1 VGLRKPLSVH
11 AAVGFTPPY
20 IHKDFKWINYIISQ
34 DYVFSILRNYRAI
47 IPSMDKLAL
56 QSLISKISIATDE
69 EYHLTKSDKLAIL
82 SAFHKCEKWLIALQ
96 NEGVI
101 SVSEQELEYLR
112 DLADNVEG
120 DISGKW
126 SLDKPE
132 YLAILITL
140 QDYLND
146 IPCN

>member
-1 VGLRKPLSVH
+1 
-11 AAVGFTPPY
+11 
-20 IHKDFKWINYIISQ
+20 
-34 DYVFSILRNYRAI
+34 
-47 IPSMDKLAL
+47 MDKSAL
-56 QSLISKISIATDE
+56 QSLISKMSIAADE
-69 EYHLTKSDKLAIL
+69 EYQLTNSDKLAIL

-96 NEGVI
+96 NEGALNI
-101 SVSEQELEYLR
+101 SEQELEYLR

>member
-1 VGLRKPLSVH
+1 
-11 AAVGFTPPY
+11 
-20 IHKDFKWINYIISQ
+20 
-34 DYVFSILRNYRAI
+34 
-47 IPSMDKLAL
+47 MDKLAL
-56 QSLISKISIATDE
+56 QSLISKMSIATDE
-69 EYHLTKSDKLAIL
+69 EYQITKSDKLAIL
-82 SAFHKCEKWLIALQ
+82 STFHKCEKWLIALQ
-96 NEGVI
+96 GEGVI

-120 DISGKW
+120 DINGEW

>member
-1 VGLRKPLSVH
+1 
-11 AAVGFTPPY
+11 
-20 IHKDFKWINYIISQ
+20 
-34 DYVFSILRNYRAI
+34 
-47 IPSMDKLAL
+47 MDKSAL
-56 QSLISKISIATDE
+56 QSLISKMSIAMDE

-96 NEGVI
+96 GEGVTNI
-101 SVSEQELEYLR
+101 SEQELEYLR

>member
-1 VGLRKPLSVH
+1 
-11 AAVGFTPPY
+11 
-20 IHKDFKWINYIISQ
+20 
-34 DYVFSILRNYRAI
+34 
-47 IPSMDKLAL
+47 MDKSAL
-56 QSLISKISIATDE
+56 QSLISKMSIAMGE
-69 EYHLTKSDKLAIL
+69 KYYLTESDKLAIL

>member
-1 VGLRKPLSVH
+1 
-11 AAVGFTPPY
+11 
-20 IHKDFKWINYIISQ
+20 
-34 DYVFSILRNYRAI
+34 
-47 IPSMDKLAL
+47 MDKSAL
-56 QSLISKISIATDE
+56 QSLISKMSIATDE
-69 EYHLTKSDKLAIL
+69 EYHLTKSDKLTIL
-82 SAFHKCEKWLIALQ
+82 SAFQKCEKWLIALQ

-101 SVSEQELEYLR
+101 NISEQELEYLR

-120 DISGKW
+120 DVSGKW

>member
-1 VGLRKPLSVH
+1 
-11 AAVGFTPPY
+11 
-20 IHKDFKWINYIISQ
+20 
-34 DYVFSILRNYRAI
+34 
-47 IPSMDKLAL
+47 MDKLAL

-101 SVSEQELEYLR
+101 NISEQELEYLS

-120 DISGKW
+120 DINGKW

-132 YLAILITL
+132 YLAIIITL

>member
-1 VGLRKPLSVH
+1 
-11 AAVGFTPPY
+11 
-20 IHKDFKWINYIISQ
+20 
-34 DYVFSILRNYRAI
+34 
-47 IPSMDKLAL
+47 MDKLSL
-56 QSLISKISIATDE
+56 QSLISKMSIATDE
-69 EYHLTKSDKLAIL
+69 DHQLTISDKLAIL

-96 NEGVI
+96 NEGII
-101 SVSEQELEYLR
+101 SISEQELEYLR

>member
-1 VGLRKPLSVH
+1 
-11 AAVGFTPPY
+11 
-20 IHKDFKWINYIISQ
+20 
-34 DYVFSILRNYRAI
+34 
-47 IPSMDKLAL
+47 MDKLAL
-56 QSLISKISIATDE
+56 QSLISKMSIATDE

-82 SAFHKCEKWLIALQ
+82 SAFQKCEKWLIALQ
-96 NEGVI
+96 NEGVTSI
-101 SVSEQELEYLR
+101 SEQELEYLR

-120 DISGKW
+120 DISEKW

>member
-1 VGLRKPLSVH
+1 
-11 AAVGFTPPY
+11 
-20 IHKDFKWINYIISQ
+20 
-34 DYVFSILRNYRAI
+34 
-47 IPSMDKLAL
+47 MDKIAL
-56 QSLISKISIATDE
+56 QNLIAKISIATGE
-69 EYHLTKSDKLAIL
+69 EYHLTESDKLAIL

-96 NEGVI
+96 NEGVTSI
-101 SVSEQELEYLR
+101 SEQELDYLR

-120 DISGKW
+120 DISGEW

>member
-1 VGLRKPLSVH
+1 
-11 AAVGFTPPY
+11 
-20 IHKDFKWINYIISQ
+20 
-34 DYVFSILRNYRAI
+34 
-47 IPSMDKLAL
+47 MDKLSL
-56 QSLISKISIATDE
+56 QSLISKISIATGE
-69 EYHLTKSDKLAIL
+69 EYHLTESDKLAIL
-82 SAFHKCEKWLIALQ
+82 SAFHKCEKWLIVLQ
-96 NEGVI
+96 GEGVI

-120 DISGKW
+120 DISGEW

>member
-1 VGLRKPLSVH
+1 
-11 AAVGFTPPY
+11 
-20 IHKDFKWINYIISQ
+20 
-34 DYVFSILRNYRAI
+34 
-47 IPSMDKLAL
+47 MDKLAL

-69 EYHLTKSDKLAIL
+69 EYQLTKSDKLAIL
-82 SAFHKCEKWLIALQ
+82 SAFHKWKKWLIALQ

-101 SVSEQELEYLR
+101 NISEQELEYLS

-120 DISGKW
+120 DINGKW

-132 YLAILITL
+132 YLAIIITL

>member
-1 VGLRKPLSVH
+1 
-11 AAVGFTPPY
+11 
-20 IHKDFKWINYIISQ
+20 
-34 DYVFSILRNYRAI
+34 
-47 IPSMDKLAL
+47 MDKSAL
-56 QSLISKISIATDE
+56 QSLISKMSIAADE
-69 EYHLTKSDKLAIL
+69 EYHLTNSDKLAIL
-82 SAFHKCEKWLIALQ
+82 SAFQKCEKWLIALQ
-96 NEGVI
+96 NEGALNI
-101 SVSEQELEYLR
+101 SEQELEYLR

>member
-1 VGLRKPLSVH
+1 MYVNRHILL
-11 AAVGFTPPY
+11 Y
-20 IHKDFKWINYIISQ
+20 ILNKRH
-34 DYVFSILRNYRAI
+34 AI
-47 IPSMDKLAL
+47 ILSMDKIAL
-56 QSLISKISIATDE
+56 QNLIAKINIATGE

>member
-1 VGLRKPLSVH
+1 
-11 AAVGFTPPY
+11 
-20 IHKDFKWINYIISQ
+20 
-34 DYVFSILRNYRAI
+34 
-47 IPSMDKLAL
+47 MDKLSL
-56 QSLISKISIATDE
+56 QSLISKMSIATDE
-69 EYHLTKSDKLAIL
+69 EYYLTESDKLAIL

-96 NEGVI
+96 GEGVTSI
-101 SVSEQELEYLR
+101 SEQELEYLR

-132 YLAILITL
+132 YLAIIITL

>member
-1 VGLRKPLSVH
+1 
-11 AAVGFTPPY
+11 
-20 IHKDFKWINYIISQ
+20 
-34 DYVFSILRNYRAI
+34 
-47 IPSMDKLAL
+47 MDKLAL

-82 SAFHKCEKWLIALQ
+82 SAFHKCKKWLIALQ

-101 SVSEQELEYLR
+101 NISEQELEYLS

-120 DISGKW
+120 DINGKW

>member
-1 VGLRKPLSVH
+1 
-11 AAVGFTPPY
+11 
-20 IHKDFKWINYIISQ
+20 
-34 DYVFSILRNYRAI
+34 
-47 IPSMDKLAL
+47 MDKLAL
-56 QSLISKISIATDE
+56 QSLISKMNIATDE
-69 EYHLTKSDKLAIL
+69 EYQITKSDKLAIL

-96 NEGVI
+96 NEGALNI
-101 SVSEQELEYLR
+101 SEQELEYLR

>member
-1 VGLRKPLSVH
+1 
-11 AAVGFTPPY
+11 
-20 IHKDFKWINYIISQ
+20 
-34 DYVFSILRNYRAI
+34 
-47 IPSMDKLAL
+47 MDKLDL
-56 QSLISKISIATDE
+56 QSLISKMSIAADE
-69 EYHLTKSDKLAIL
+69 EYQLTNSDKLAIL

-96 NEGVI
+96 NEGALNI
-101 SVSEQELEYLR
+101 SEQELEYLR

-120 DISGKW
+120 DINGKW

>member
-1 VGLRKPLSVH
+1 
-11 AAVGFTPPY
+11 
-20 IHKDFKWINYIISQ
+20 
-34 DYVFSILRNYRAI
+34 
-47 IPSMDKLAL
+47 MDKLSL

-96 NEGVI
+96 SEGVI
-101 SVSEQELEYLR
+101 IISEQELEYLR

>member
-1 VGLRKPLSVH
+1 
-11 AAVGFTPPY
+11 
-20 IHKDFKWINYIISQ
+20 
-34 DYVFSILRNYRAI
+34 
-47 IPSMDKLAL
+47 MDKLSL
-56 QSLISKISIATDE
+56 QNLISKMSIATDE
-69 EYHLTKSDKLAIL
+69 EYYLTESDKLAIL

-96 NEGVI
+96 NEGII
-101 SVSEQELEYLR
+101 SISEQELEYLR

>member
-1 VGLRKPLSVH
+1 
-11 AAVGFTPPY
+11 
-20 IHKDFKWINYIISQ
+20 
-34 DYVFSILRNYRAI
+34 
-47 IPSMDKLAL
+47 MDKLAL
-56 QSLISKISIATDE
+56 QSLISKMSIATDE
-69 EYHLTKSDKLAIL
+69 EYQITKSDKLAIL
-82 SAFHKCEKWLIALQ
+82 STFHKCEKWLIALQ
-96 NEGVI
+96 NEGVTSI
-101 SVSEQELEYLR
+101 SEQELDYLR

-120 DISGKW
+120 DISGEW

>member
-1 VGLRKPLSVH
+1 
-11 AAVGFTPPY
+11 
-20 IHKDFKWINYIISQ
+20 
-34 DYVFSILRNYRAI
+34 
-47 IPSMDKLAL
+47 MDKLAL
-56 QSLISKISIATDE
+56 QSLISKMSIAMGE
-69 EYHLTKSDKLAIL
+69 KYHLTESDKLTIL

-96 NEGVI
+96 GEGVTSI
-101 SVSEQELEYLR
+101 SEQELEYLR

>member
-1 VGLRKPLSVH
+1 
-11 AAVGFTPPY
+11 
-20 IHKDFKWINYIISQ
+20 
-34 DYVFSILRNYRAI
+34 
-47 IPSMDKLAL
+47 MDKLDL
-56 QSLISKISIATDE
+56 QSLISKMSIAADE
-69 EYHLTKSDKLAIL
+69 EYYLTESDKLAIL

-96 NEGVI
+96 SEGVI
-101 SVSEQELEYLR
+101 NISEQELEYLR
-112 DLADNVEG
+112 DLADNVKG
-120 DISGKW
+120 DIDGKW

>member
-1 VGLRKPLSVH
+1 
-11 AAVGFTPPY
+11 
-20 IHKDFKWINYIISQ
+20 
-34 DYVFSILRNYRAI
+34 
-47 IPSMDKLAL
+47 MDKSAL
-56 QSLISKISIATDE
+56 QSLISKMSIAMGE
-69 EYHLTKSDKLAIL
+69 KYHLTESDKLAIL

-96 NEGVI
+96 GEGVTSI
-101 SVSEQELEYLR
+101 SEQELEYLR

-120 DISGKW
+120 DINGKW

>member
-1 VGLRKPLSVH
+1 M
-11 AAVGFTPPY
+11 Y
-20 IHKDFKWINYIISQ
+20 IHANEQIYALSWIKHCII
-34 DYVFSILRNYRAI
+34 IR
-47 IPSMDKLAL
+47 SMDKLAL

-82 SAFHKCEKWLIALQ
+82 SAFHKCKKWLIALQ

>member
-1 VGLRKPLSVH
+1 
-11 AAVGFTPPY
+11 
-20 IHKDFKWINYIISQ
+20 
-34 DYVFSILRNYRAI
+34 
-47 IPSMDKLAL
+47 MDKLSL
-56 QSLISKISIATDE
+56 QSLISKMSIAADE
-69 EYHLTKSDKLAIL
+69 EYQLTNSDKLAIL

-96 NEGVI
+96 SEGVI
-101 SVSEQELEYLR
+101 IISEQELEYLR

>member
-1 VGLRKPLSVH
+1 
-11 AAVGFTPPY
+11 
-20 IHKDFKWINYIISQ
+20 
-34 DYVFSILRNYRAI
+34 
-47 IPSMDKLAL
+47 MDKLAL
-56 QSLISKISIATDE
+56 QSLISKMNIATDE
-69 EYHLTKSDKLAIL
+69 EYQITKSDKLANL

-96 NEGVI
+96 NEGVTSI
-101 SVSEQELEYLR
+101 SEQELDYLR

-120 DISGKW
+120 DISGEW

>member
-1 VGLRKPLSVH
+1 
-11 AAVGFTPPY
+11 
-20 IHKDFKWINYIISQ
+20 
-34 DYVFSILRNYRAI
+34 
-47 IPSMDKLAL
+47 MDKSAL
-56 QSLISKISIATDE
+56 QSLISKMSIATDE

-132 YLAILITL
+132 YLAIIITL

>member
-1 VGLRKPLSVH
+1 
-11 AAVGFTPPY
+11 
-20 IHKDFKWINYIISQ
+20 
-34 DYVFSILRNYRAI
+34 
-47 IPSMDKLAL
+47 MDKLAI
-56 QSLISKISIATDE
+56 QSLISKMSIATDE
-69 EYHLTKSDKLAIL
+69 ENQLTNSDKLAIL

-96 NEGVI
+96 NEGI
-101 SVSEQELEYLR
+101 INISEQELEYLR
-112 DLADNVEG
+112 DLADNVDG
-120 DISGKW
+120 DINGKW

>member
-1 VGLRKPLSVH
+1 
-11 AAVGFTPPY
+11 
-20 IHKDFKWINYIISQ
+20 
-34 DYVFSILRNYRAI
+34 
-47 IPSMDKLAL
+47 MDKLSL

-96 NEGVI
+96 SEGVI
-101 SVSEQELEYLR
+101 IISEQELEYLR

-132 YLAILITL
+132 YLAIIITL

>member
-1 VGLRKPLSVH
+1 
-11 AAVGFTPPY
+11 
-20 IHKDFKWINYIISQ
+20 
-34 DYVFSILRNYRAI
+34 
-47 IPSMDKLAL
+47 MDKLAL
-56 QSLISKISIATDE
+56 QSLISKMSIAADE
-69 EYHLTKSDKLAIL
+69 EYQLTNSDKLAIL

-96 NEGVI
+96 SEGVI
-101 SVSEQELEYLR
+101 IISEQELEYLR

-120 DISGKW
+120 DINGKW

>member
-1 VGLRKPLSVH
+1 
-11 AAVGFTPPY
+11 
-20 IHKDFKWINYIISQ
+20 
-34 DYVFSILRNYRAI
+34 
-47 IPSMDKLAL
+47 MDKLDL
-56 QSLISKISIATDE
+56 QSLISKMSIAADE
-69 EYHLTKSDKLAIL
+69 EYQLTNSDKLAIL

-96 NEGVI
+96 SEGVI
-101 SVSEQELEYLR
+101 IISEQELEYLR

>member
-1 VGLRKPLSVH
+1 
-11 AAVGFTPPY
+11 
-20 IHKDFKWINYIISQ
+20 
-34 DYVFSILRNYRAI
+34 
-47 IPSMDKLAL
+47 MDKLDL
-56 QSLISKISIATDE
+56 QSLISKMSIAADE
-69 EYHLTKSDKLAIL
+69 EYQLTNSDKLAIL

-96 NEGVI
+96 NEGALNI
-101 SVSEQELEYLR
+101 SEQELEYLR